1 MLPSPPSLTTI
12 HASIHPAIPASTKG
26 STLSR
31 ARSIWHDRGLK
42 LSVLA
47 GRTAQGSRTDGRTT
61 TALPRRARIGLIAA
75 SALALLAAGLV
86 ANPSQAASAKPVDPY
101 SPAYQHPYRHGA
113 VPSQEASA
121 RMKQWTAGNDK
132 VVPFDSA
139 NNISYNGG
147 VDGIGVTTGKE
158 RVYLIF
164 WGTQW
169 GTAGTDANGNT
180 TFSGD
185 WAGMA
190 PRLQQMFKGIGS
202 GGELWSGVMTQYCEG
217 VAVGTQTCPLNSLH
231 VGYPTGG
238 ALGGVWYDNSAAAP
252 NTATALQ
259 LGQEAVTAAGHF
271 GNTNA
276 ILNRN
281 AQYVV
286 VSPTGTHPD
295 GFLSDFCAWHD
306 WNRDVGAASS
316 VGDIAFTNLPYVPD
330 AGGSCG
336 TNFVNSGSAGSLDG
350 VTIVEGHEYAETITD
365 QNPRGGWTGPGDE
378 NGDKCAW
385 ISSGQGAAAD
395 VGFTTGSFA
404 MQSTWSNSFNN
415 GTGGCEIS
423 HAVVGQD
430 PFTSGYVWNDRTS
443 QAGCY
448 QPASYYS
455 YNSRGSVNSI
465 CRTGVG
471 TYLVH
476 FADLASPGGNT
487 QVSAYGSTASH
498 CKVGSWVPSGTEE
511 QVAVYCFSF
520 SGAAQ
525 DSYFTTSFTAG
536 GGSANTL
543 AFAWANNPTAT
554 SYTPSSAYQYN
565 SRGGG
570 LATIAHTPGSGF
582 YTVDF
587 PDSFGPAA
595 GGGVKV
601 TAYGSTTSGQC
612 KVTSW
617 GPSGS
622 SERVGVQCY
631 NSAGSVSDEY
641 FSIAYVNGMNI
652 LGDNLTADAYAWADQ
667 PSAAGYTPA
676 PAYQRSTTISG
687 SGTITISRPAAGTY
701 DVFLPY
707 QDQGLD
713 GGHAEVTAYGS
724 GTNRCQVGSWSTT
737 TGGRNIRIYC
747 FSNTGTLTDSYFAVQ
762 YTGRL
767 Q

>member
-1 MLPSPPSLTTI
+1 VR
-12 HASIHPAIPASTKG
+12 STDDGLDDRFVSWKAMDMNRDV
-26 STLSR
+26 LSR
-31 ARSIWHDRGLK
+31 TRRLRPKILAP
-42 LSVLA
+42 A
-47 GRTAQGSRTDGRTT
+47 GRAATT
-61 TALPRRARIGLIAA
+61 RGLIAA
-75 SALALLAAGLV
+75 SALAVVAAAMV
-86 ANPSQAASAKPVDPY
+86 AGPAHAASTTSVNPY

-113 VPSQEASA
+113 VPSQATSA
-121 RMKQWTAGNDK
+121 KMKQWAATNGP
-132 VVPFDSA
+132 VVPLDSA
-139 NNISYNGG
+139 NNIHYNGG

-169 GTAGTDANGNT
+169 GTSGADANGNT
-180 TFSGD
+180 TFTGD

-190 PRLQQMFKGIGS
+190 PRLQQLFKGVGNGS
-202 GGELWSGVMTQYCEG
+202 ELWSGVMTQYCEG
-217 VAVGTQTCPLNSLH
+217 VAVGTQTCPLGSLH

-252 NTATALQ
+252 TTASGLQ
-259 LGQEAVTAAGHF
+259 LGQEAVAAASHF

-295 GFLSDFCAWHD
+295 SFPSSGFCAWHD
-306 WNRDVGAASS
+306 WNGDIGATSS

-330 AGGSCG
+330 AGASCG
-336 TNFVNSGSAGSLDG
+336 ANFVNAGSAGSLDG

-365 QNPRGGWTGPGDE
+365 QNPDGGWTGPGDE

-385 ISSGQGAAAD
+385 IGSGQGAAAD

-404 MQSTWSNSFNN
+404 MQSTWSNSFNA

-423 HAVVGQD
+423 HTVMGHD
-430 PFTSGYVWNDRTS
+430 PFTAGYVWNDRTS

-448 QPASYYS
+448 QPASSYS
-455 YNSRGSVNSI
+455 YNSRGSVNSV

-476 FADLASPGGNT
+476 FADLASSGGNV
-487 QVSAYGSTASH
+487 QVSAYGSTASN
-498 CKVGSWVPSGTEE
+498 CKVGYWVPSGTEE
-511 QVAVYCFSF
+511 QAAVYCFSF

-525 DSYFTTSFTAG
+525 DSYFTASFTSG
-536 GGSANTL
+536 GGSANTIQ
-543 AFAWANNPTAT
+543 FAWANQPSTA

-565 SRGGG
+565 NRGGG
-570 LATIAHTPGSGF
+570 LATITRGGVGS
-582 YTVDF
+582 YTVSF

-595 GGGVKV
+595 AGGVKV
-601 TAYGSTTSGQC
+601 TAYGSTSGQC
-612 KVTSW
+612 KTTFW

-622 SERVGVQCY
+622 NELVGVQCY
-631 NSAGSVSDEY
+631 NSAGSASDEY
-641 FSIAYVNGMNI
+641 FSVAYVNGMNI
-652 LGDNLTADAYAWADQ
+652 LGDNLMADAYAWANQ
-667 PSAAGYTPA
+667 PSTASYTPA
-676 PAYQRSTTISG
+676 LAYQSSTTIAS
-687 SGTITISRPAAGTY
+687 SGTITISRAAAGSY
-701 DVFLPY
+701 DVFLPF

-713 GGHAEVTAYGS
+713 GGHVQVTAYGS
-724 GTNRCQVGSWSTT
+724 GSNRCQVGGWFTT
-737 TGGRNIRIYC
+737 SGGRTARIYC
-747 FSNTGTLTDSYFAVQ
+747 YSNAGVLTDSYFAVQ
-762 YTGRL
+762 YAGRV